1 MKNPV
6 IVAGGLDPSGGA
18 GLSVDIKTAS
28 FFHALPLPVI
38 TAVTYQNS
46 TEFSG
51 YDAVDTMQVEKQLNS
66 ILDSYN
72 VKYAKIGMS
81 GSASNLYKLL
91 TVLSS
96 RGIKIVLDPVIKPTA
111 GGEVLTSSMLTVL
124 KENLHK
130 VYLLTPNLYEAKTI
144 TEATTNDIRELGS
157 YFKNFRQTA
166 VLIKG
171 GHSSGD
177 SSDFLFEEDN
187 VTVFQGD
194 RIDTKN
200 LRGTGCTLS
209 TAITAVLASGILLS
223 DACKIA
229 KQYVTSTMNHNYEIG
244 KPPYPL
250 NHLLI

>member
-18 GLSVDIKTAS
+18 GLSSDIKTAA
-28 FFHALPLPVI
+28 FFHTLPLPVI
-38 TAVTYQNS
+38 TAITYQNS
-46 TEFSG
+46 TEFLGFDPVES
-51 YDAVDTMQVEKQLNS
+51 VQIEKQLNS
-66 ILDSYN
+66 LLDAYN
-72 VKYAKIGMS
+72 IKFAKIGMT

-91 TVLSS
+91 TVLHSK
-96 RGIKIVLDPVIKPTA
+96 GVKIILDPVIKPSA
-111 GGEVLTSSMLTVL
+111 GGEVLNSSMLMVL

-130 VYLLTPNLYEAKTI
+130 IYLLTPNLFEAQKI
-144 TEATTNDIRELGS
+144 TGVETGNIRELGA
-157 YFKNFRQTA
+157 YFNNLGETA

-177 SSDFLFEEDN
+177 SSDFLFLKGDVE
-187 VTVFQGD
+187 VFQGD
-194 RIDTKN
+194 RINTKN

-209 TAITAVLASGILLS
+209 TAIASVLASGVELK

-244 KPPYPL
+244 NPPYPL